1 KMENLN
7 EVMVKEL
14 RSDNETEFKIYKLE
28 DFCDEKGDAI
38 SFNENRSFPEDE
50 FIEPRPKNT
59 QCSVNIEYFP
69 YLTMN
74 MFTDFA
80 DTLESAEPQDN
91 VLSESISDRWSR
103 EKHIELVNING
114 EPLASITTRSRIRDS
129 EAASAYKCLYV
140 NFLLEIEPKKLIEAL
155 EEEGWVHAMIEE
167 RNQFERNKV
176 WTLVPKP
183 YGKTI
188 IGLKWVFRNKMD
200 KEWVVTKNKARLVS
214 KCYRQEEGIYYDET
228 FTPSARL
235 EAIRIFFAYASYM
248 GFIVFQM
255 DVKSAFL
262 NGKLLEEVYVEQPPR
277 FESSEFPNHV
287 CRLNKALYGLKQ
299 APRACEAKEKNAA
312 KCYAQVLWIKSQ
324 LADYDVLYDKIPIF
338 CGNTSAIVISN
349 NPVLHSRT
357 KHIDISICTA
367 LTKEPLAM
375 YVEYLKEFLYT
386 AKVDDATKDI
396 SFSLPFLKTN
406 SPSPALIFSLLLL
419 TDSKT
424 DVPIPPKGTV
434 RAELATLGLTDK
446 DKPFLTSTEIV
457 NSSPLKL
464 NLTSHMLKVAKLSK
478 EPEKSLILPS
488 EGVHAKEFAD
498 KSQSKT
504 NVQPLSQSKDPT
516 ARKPRKEKITSS
528 SQPKVLQS
536 SMSILTSSPPTTY
549 IQHTEE
555 FVVTDYATKSLD
567 ASKLAEAQGI
577 QPSTAET
584 KKEIAKEHPIVIPS
598 DEMSES
604 LYDTESEINFIKS
617 FKAKTISDYAV
628 SSFKL
633 SSMPDDDLHSTSP
646 FDTIKSGDKDD
657 NTDMASSEHISN
669 EGTTDTFLHASAKFH
684 SLSGHLDHL
693 HQTVIKPMKKQ
704 FNIYHK
710 AESERFVILQTQ
722 LTKVLKSEIGKS
734 VSSKVCNQMQEV
746 IDDLKTHNNTL
757 GRFFLDVQDDKS
769 SEGKELVVHTSKEKK
784 DGIISVEDD
793 LDEDD
798 KETLSKRFKITPL
811 DTQNPIPLCSSIPE
825 HPLKPEEQQK
835 SLQEFTYELF
845 KTTFSK
851 FSPTPPIDP

>member
-1 KMENLN
+1 M
-7 EVMVKEL
+7 
-14 RSDNETEFKIYKLE
+14 
-28 DFCDEKGDAI
+28 
-38 SFNENRSFPEDE
+38 
-50 FIEPRPKNT
+50 
-59 QCSVNIEYFP
+59 
-69 YLTMN
+69 
-74 MFTDFA
+74 
-80 DTLESAEPQDN
+80 
-91 VLSESISDRWSR
+91 
-103 EKHIELVNING
+103 
-114 EPLASITTRSRIRDS
+114 
-129 EAASAYKCLYV
+129 
-140 NFLLEIEPKKLIEAL
+140 
-155 EEEGWVHAMIEE
+155 
-167 RNQFERNKV
+167 
-176 WTLVPKP
+176 
-183 YGKTI
+183 
-188 IGLKWVFRNKMD
+188 
-200 KEWVVTKNKARLVS
+200 
-214 KCYRQEEGIYYDET
+214 
-228 FTPSARL
+228 
-235 EAIRIFFAYASYM
+235 
-248 GFIVFQM
+248 
-255 DVKSAFL
+255 
-262 NGKLLEEVYVEQPPR
+262 
-277 FESSEFPNHV
+277 SS
-287 CRLNKALYGLKQ
+287 G
-299 APRACEAKEKNAA
+299 EAKYVAAA

-357 KHIDISICTA
+357 KHIDISAIVISNNPV
-367 LTKEPLAM
+367 LHSRTKHIDIRYHFIRDHILKGDIELHFVPTNLKLVDIFTKHLAEP
-375 YVEYLKEFLYT
+375 
-386 AKVDDATKDI
+386 
-396 SFSLPFLKTN
+396 SFTRL
-406 SPSPALIFSLLLL
+406 
-419 TDSKT
+419 
-424 DVPIPPKGTV
+424 V
-434 RAELATLGLTDK
+434 AELGMLNIEKQVSDKKKAISDPLTSILSVFKISATS
-446 DKPFLTSTEIV
+446 FLTPSASEI
-457 NSSPLKL
+457 S
-464 NLTSHMLKVAKLSK
+464 LTSHMLKVAKLSK